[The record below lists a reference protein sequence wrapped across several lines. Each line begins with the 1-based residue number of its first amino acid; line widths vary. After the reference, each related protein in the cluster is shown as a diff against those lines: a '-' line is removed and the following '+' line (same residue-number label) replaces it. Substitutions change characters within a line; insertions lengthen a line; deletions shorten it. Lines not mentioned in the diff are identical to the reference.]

1 MIKADSLAYADSK
14 DKTIIGI
21 EIHSGRNR
29 IVRRLFEHLGYD
41 VRNLDRVMFANL
53 TKKNIERGKW
63 RFLKEKE
70 VRLLKFMNQSFVKK
84 SGKQPLVID

>member
-1 MIKADSLAYADSK
+1 
-14 DKTIIGI
+14 
-21 EIHSGRNR
+21 
-29 IVRRLFEHLGYD
+29 
-41 VRNLDRVMFANL
+41 MFANL